1 MMCVCVPVWRVPFTS
16 LHGICIWMRELFRD
30 SVVRKKWKMKREK
43 KKGKEH
49 IGYTQRECKVDRN
62 GGGAE

>member
-30 SVVRKKWKMKREK
+30 GVVRKKMEDEEK
-43 KKGKEH
+43 K
-49 IGYTQRECKVDRN
+49 RKVKN
-62 GGGAE
+62 T

>member
-1 MMCVCVPVWRVPFTS
+1 
-16 LHGICIWMRELFRD
+16 MRELFRD